1 MGRLASG
8 AGARVSA
15 TLRIGSHGPAVVD
28 LQRKLASYGIA
39 ADGDFGPLTE
49 GAVRAFQAWAGLD
62 VDGEVGPETLGALGL
77 AGAAPDSAPATMP
90 TGGRRGTLLLLGHVA
105 DATPFR
111 AALAGLDVEARTFL
125 VNGLSSAYRLF
136 AARLRT
142 AGRVLPALLRHA
154 GAERPIEG
162 YERIVFATWSAPY
175 AMIEELLRSDADAA
189 AITGWIAL
197 DSGYGTPPAGVVD
210 LAARARMGLALY
222 WAGHTDVPTSGY
234 PSSGQ
239 YLAAVRARA
248 GEPAGLFRVEHW
260 VHSVEARRAAPDV
273 GAFWRAEHV
282 GALRRG
288 PAFVRSAL
296 DALIASRGV
305 AAALGS
311 GETLGERAL
320 RFAVAEL
327 DAGVREEPSG
337 SNDAPRIALYRS
349 GAMRGERALN
359 AGPGPWCAY
368 AASWCAAQAGEGA
381 PHGWRASV
389 AELIRDARA
398 VGAWHPAGDGYQ
410 PQRGDLACFG
420 RAGESPVNGGKG
432 HVGRV
437 ERVEGSTLVSVDA
450 NHGDRWARVY
460 RPIDVALGWIAYP
473 HARTEP

>member
-1 MGRLASG
+1 MTT
-8 AGARVSA
+8 
-15 TLRIGSHGPAVVD
+15 TLRIGSHGPAVLA
-28 LQRKLASYGIA
+28 LQRTLASKGHSPGPL
-39 ADGDFGPLTE
+39 DGDYGLRTAAAVAGYQRAE
-49 GAVRAFQAWAGLD
+49 GLV
-62 VDGEVGPETLGALGL
+62 VDGVAGPETLGALGL
-77 AGAAPDSAPATMP
+77 AGAAAPAPDSAPATMP

-105 DATPFR
+105 DAAPFR

-142 AGRVLPALLRHA
+142 GGRVLPALLRHA

-162 YERIVFATWSAPY
+162 YERIIFATWSAPY
-175 AMIEELLRSDADAA
+175 ALVEELLRSDADAA
-189 AITGWIAL
+189 TIIGWIAL

-260 VHSVEARRAAPDV
+260 AHDPAARRAAPDV

-288 PAFVRSAL
+288 PAFVRAAL
-296 DALIASRGV
+296 DASSASRGGPD
-305 AAALGS
+305 ALALDS

-368 AASWCAAQAGEGA
+368 AASWCAAQAGGVA

-398 VGAWHPAGDGYQ
+398 VGAWHPAGDSYQ
-410 PQRGDLACFG
+410 PRRGDLACFG
-420 RAGESPVNGGKG
+420 RAGENPVNGGKG

-460 RPIDVALGWIAYP
+460 RPIDVALGWIEYP
-473 HARTEP
+473 RTRTEP